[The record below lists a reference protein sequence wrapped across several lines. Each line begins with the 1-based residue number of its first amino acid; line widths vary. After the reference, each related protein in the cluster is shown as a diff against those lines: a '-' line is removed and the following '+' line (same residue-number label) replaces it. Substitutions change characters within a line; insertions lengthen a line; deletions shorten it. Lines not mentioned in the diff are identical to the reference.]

1 MQDVRQYG
9 LLRMIGTSTRQIK
22 SIVNRQA
29 VWLTLIGLPIG
40 LIAGF
45 FAGRALLPV
54 VMRIFS
60 YEYSTGKFAGIGI
73 SYAICYSRIVYD
85 FDSVY
90 QYPQTGQKASKVSPM
105 EAIRYTEQDDYKKKT
120 DTRISGAKLSHM
132 AFSNLGR
139 NRRRC
144 VFIVVSMLLCIV
156 LFNSI
161 IIVTQSMDEE
171 KWITRTTKTDFT
183 VYNSIAVNVQEGF
196 RHHEDA
202 LPQQVVDMIREQNGL
217 EEERYLYRNTVD
229 DGNVL
234 VDYGFEGLTCTN
246 TFEYENGISKSFG
259 NYALNTAPDAEN
271 LFFGNVYG
279 ASEHFWSDMM
289 IYDGETDPNVLKQK
303 MLTGEY
309 VIIGNRLDRL
319 SGGPKTTSLSEQLQ
333 IGDSISFYG
342 W

>member
-1 MQDVRQYG
+1 
-9 LLRMIGTSTRQIK
+9 
-22 SIVNRQA
+22 
-29 VWLTLIGLPIG
+29 
-40 LIAGF
+40 
-45 FAGRALLPV
+45 
-54 VMRIFS
+54 
-60 YEYSTGKFAGIGI
+60 
-73 SYAICYSRIVYD
+73 
-85 FDSVY
+85 
-90 QYPQTGQKASKVSPM
+90 M

-120 DTRISGAKLSHM
+120 VTRTSGAKLSHM

-202 LPQQVVDMIREQNGL
+202 LPQQVVDMIREQDGL

-246 TFEYENGISKSFG
+246 TFEYEMG
-259 NYALNTAPDAEN
+259 L
-271 LFFGNVYG
+271 
-279 ASEHFWSDMM
+279 AS
-289 IYDGETDPNVLKQK
+289 
-303 MLTGEY
+303 
-309 VIIGNRLDRL
+309 L
-319 SGGPKTTSLSEQLQ
+319 SG
-333 IGDSISFYG
+333 IMR
-342 W
+342 